1 MHRFPVTVY
10 YEDTDMAGIV
20 YHANYLKFIERA
32 RSDWVKVQGLD
43 QNAMR
48 EEQGIAFVVRRIE
61 ADYLLAA
68 KYDDALEVRTTIR
81 SMSGVRLVMAQ
92 EVVRGEDVVFRAEVT
107 AVCATL
113 EGHPVRLP
121 QSLRNRVH

>member
-1 MHRFPVTVY
+1 MHIFPVTVY

-32 RSDWVKVQGLD
+32 RSDWVKEQGLD

-48 EEQGIAFVVRRIE
+48 EEGIVFVVRRIE
-61 ADYLLAA
+61 CDYLQPA
-68 KYDDALEVRTTIR
+68 KYDDRLTVQTSVKAMT
-81 SMSGVRLVMAQ
+81 GVRLVMAQ
-92 EVVRGEDVVFRAEVT
+92 EVLRGEEVIFRADVT

-113 EGHPVRLP
+113 DGHPARLP
-121 QSLRNRVH
+121 ASLRNRVH